1 MTAFAQS
8 DRLTDFGGI
17 VSGEAE
23 VGLGG
28 PFGFSMEEELRFDHN
43 FSQFDRWLNSVG
55 VDYTCLHDRMNIGLV
70 ADYIRRHNDLGYY
83 ENRGRLGLQVNYAE
97 EFAGNYTV
105 STIAH
110 LQIPVL
116 GSQDIP
122 LSDMDAS
129 IVLDGDK
136 GDVKL
141 TLAGQTT
148 NGYVNDKGLHVDP
161 IMINETIM
169 NIPMT
174 INVTFPVISK
184 PVNGVSSWTAT
195 LAANSS
201 YGNITGTADMTAVK
215 Q

>member
-1 MTAFAQS
+1 MKRIILCLMAVAMIAF
-8 DRLTDFGGI
+8 
-17 VSGEAE
+17 VSCKKDKE
-23 VGLGG
+23 
-28 PFGFSMEEELRFDHN
+28 DQQN
-43 FSQFDRWLNSVG
+43 
-55 VDYTCLHDRMNIGLV
+55 
-70 ADYIRRHNDLGYY
+70 
-83 ENRGRLGLQVNYAE
+83 QVNYAE

-129 IVLDGDK
+129 IVLEGDK

-141 TLAGQTT
+141 TMSGQTT
-148 NGYVNDKGLHVDP
+148 TGYVNDKGLHVDP
-161 IMINETIM
+161 LILNETIM
-169 NIPMT
+169 SVPMT
-174 INVTFPVISK
+174 ITVTFPVISK
-184 PVNGVSSWTAT
+184 PVNGVTSWTAT
-195 LAANSS
+195 LSATSS

>member
-1 MTAFAQS
+1 MKRIILCLMAVAMIAF
-8 DRLTDFGGI
+8 
-17 VSGEAE
+17 VSCKKDKE
-23 VGLGG
+23 
-28 PFGFSMEEELRFDHN
+28 DQQN
-43 FSQFDRWLNSVG
+43 
-55 VDYTCLHDRMNIGLV
+55 
-70 ADYIRRHNDLGYY
+70 
-83 ENRGRLGLQVNYAE
+83 QVNYAE

-148 NGYVNDKGLHVDP
+148 NGYVNAKGLHVDP